1 MDVRRLASLVP
12 LTAVLLV
19 AGLPAAASGANT
31 GGAAF
36 GASAGGA
43 APVAGG
49 ATPATPA
56 SPAVPATPATP
67 TTPATPAAP
76 SPPSAPATPAAP
88 TALATLAPDGT
99 AVAPAGAPAAVVTAI
114 AAANRIA
121 TTPYRYGG
129 GHGSFDDTA
138 YDCSGSVSYALH
150 GAGLVASPMASTG
163 FMTWGRSGPGQWMTI
178 YANKEHMFVVI
189 AGLRFDTSGQKGTA
203 TNTRWQPM
211 DRSTKGFVVRHPDGL

>member
-1 MDVRRLASLVP
+1 MDVRRPAL
-12 LTAVLLV
+12 LTALL
-19 AGLPAAASGANT
+19 AALLAAAVPATAAAAT

-36 GASAGGA
+36 GSSSTVAGSPPAGGA
-43 APVAGG
+43 APA
-49 ATPATPA
+49 AAPA
-56 SPAVPATPATP
+56 PAVPA
-67 TTPATPAAP
+67 AP
-76 SPPSAPATPAAP
+76 VAPAPARAP
-88 TALATLAPDGT
+88 ALAALAPDGT
-99 AVAPAGAPAAVVTAI
+99 AIAPIGAPAAVTAAI

-129 GHGSFDDTA
+129 GHASFDDTA
-138 YDCSGSVSYALH
+138 YDCSGSVSFALH
-150 GAGLVASPMASTG
+150 GASLLDSPMASTG
-163 FMTWGRSGPGQWMTI
+163 FMTWGRSGPGQWMTV